1 MRDSLRRG
9 FTLIELLVVIAIIA
23 VLVAILLPAVQQA
36 REAARASQCRNNL
49 KQISLAIHNYFET
62 TGTFPLGHTPDAA
75 GASVPRTIAWSAR
88 ILPYLDQ
95 AALYDQ
101 LQLHILKDIG
111 TDPTNDFRNAAAGT
125 PQAAA
130 AKAIPVYMCPS
141 DPGETNNPFYQYL
154 AKSNYPGSQ
163 EVLAQ
168 VIKRISDVTD
178 GTSNTILVAERSLF
192 STQSIGATWAAGYY
206 CGGTGASIFNGR
218 NEINTPFRVPAATPT
233 GIGTNQC
240 YRENV
245 SPDWVVRV
253 GVSSLHVGGA
263 HVAMADGSV
272 RFIGNSIASNPLP
285 ASNATAG
292 DPGVG
297 YVWQNLIKISDG
309 IPVSDF

>member
-1 MRDSLRRG
+1 MRNSLRRG

-36 REAARASQCRNNL
+36 REVARASQCRNNL
-49 KQISLAIHNYFET
+49 KQIGLAIHNYFET
-62 TGTFPLGHTPDAA
+62 AGTFPLGHTPDAT
-75 GASVPRTIAWSAR
+75 GVSVPRTVAWSAR

-101 LQLHILKDIG
+101 LQLHLLKDLG
-111 TDPTNDFRNAAAGT
+111 TDPTNDFRNAVARS

-130 AKAIPVYMCPS
+130 AKPLPVYMCPS
-141 DPGETNNPFYQYL
+141 DPGDGNNPFYQYL

-163 EVLAQ
+163 EILAQ
-168 VIKRISDVTD
+168 VIRRIADVSD
-178 GTSNTILVAERSLF
+178 GTSNTVLVAERSLF
-192 STQSIGATWAAGYY
+192 GTQSIGATWAAGYY

-233 GIGTNQC
+233 GIGSNQC
-240 YRENV
+240 YREDV

-253 GVSSLHVGGA
+253 GVSSLHAGGA
-263 HVAMADGSV
+263 NVAMVDGAV
-272 RFIGNSIASNPLP
+272 RFVGNAIASNPLP
-285 ASNATAG
+285 ASNPTSSE
-292 DPGVG
+292 PGAG